1 MWMPAFPAFARITA
15 GVASRRRTGPR
26 DLLQDWPDA
35 EEIVVM
41 MMKLLMSWD
50 IKTGREQPYF
60 EFIVREF
67 APKLMRLGLQP
78 TEAWYTVYGEGPQI
92 LTGGVTSDAET
103 MNRILASDDWR
114 ALRDQLLTYVSNFD
128 QKVVRASG
136 SFQL

>member
-1 MWMPAFPAFARITA
+1 MNAAVALRCRI
-15 GVASRRRTGPR
+15 GRH
-26 DLLQDWPDA
+26 DLLPIKLAVA
-35 EEIVVM
+35 EENVVM

-103 MNRILASDDWR
+103 MSRILESDDWR
-114 ALRDQLLTYVSNFD
+114 ALRDQLLTYVSNYN

>member
-1 MWMPAFPAFARITA
+1 
-15 GVASRRRTGPR
+15 
-26 DLLQDWPDA
+26 
-35 EEIVVM
+35 M

-92 LTGGVTSDAET
+92 LTGGV
-103 MNRILASDDWR
+103 ASDDAIERILESDDWKT
-114 ALRDQLLTYVSNFD
+114 LRGQLLNFVTNFS
-128 QKVVRASG
+128 QKVVPASG